1 MARGTWKMGEYP
13 IQNPKPKTVKEA
25 LEEIRSFNHK
35 HSAKIIEKYIKELEE
50 RVK

>member
-1 MARGTWKMGEYP
+1 MGEYP
-13 IQNPKPKTVKEA
+13 TQNPKPKTVKEA